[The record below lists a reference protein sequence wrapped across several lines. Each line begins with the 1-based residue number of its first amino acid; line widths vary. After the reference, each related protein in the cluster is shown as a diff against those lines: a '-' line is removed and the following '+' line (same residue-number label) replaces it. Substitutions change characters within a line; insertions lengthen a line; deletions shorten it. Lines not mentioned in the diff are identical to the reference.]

1 MTPAWIRPWPR
12 DRETRR
18 AYVDAVFRRVAPQY
32 DRLTRLLSFGQDDRW
47 KSTMVGLLPE
57 GSRDARVL
65 DLATGT
71 AAFPLLLR
79 KAGHRGTIVGV
90 DRSRAML
97 RRGSAKCAADS
108 RTRFVEGDLNALPFA
123 PGSFD
128 VILIGYGLRYLD
140 DLGASMRAA
149 QRVLRPGGV
158 LLSLDFG
165 LPARN
170 WYRAFCLSYLFVFG
184 TIWGLLLHRKADTY
198 WHIVE
203 SLRAYPGQEA
213 LEGAL
218 LGAGFARVAIVEQLG
233 GISVLARAERAE
245 SGSAAA
251 REEGVDGELDA
262 LSEHERTTGTIAPP
276 GVARSR

>member
-12 DRETRR
+12 DRATRR
-18 AYVDAVFRRVAPQY
+18 AYVDAVFHRVAPQY

-47 KSTMVGLLPE
+47 KSTMVGLLPV

-79 KAGHRGTIVGV
+79 KAGHRGRIVGI

-97 RRGSAKCAADS
+97 LRGRAKCAADPGI
-108 RTRFVEGDLNALPFA
+108 RFVEGDLNALPFA

-128 VILIGYGLRYLD
+128 VVLVGYGLRYLD
-140 DLGASMRAA
+140 DLRESMRAA
-149 QRVLRPGGV
+149 HRVLRPGGV

-165 LPARN
+165 LPARS
-170 WYRAFCLSYLFVFG
+170 WYRTLCLSYLFVFG
-184 TIWGLLLHRKADTY
+184 TLWGLLLHRKVDTY

-203 SLRAYPGQEA
+203 SLRAYPGQDA
-213 LEGAL
+213 LESAL
-218 LGAGFARVAIVEQLG
+218 LHAGFARVAIVEQLG
-233 GISVLARAERAE
+233 GISVLARAERTG
-245 SGSAAA
+245 SGSASAG
-251 REEGVDGELDA
+251 EERVDGELDPFA
-262 LSEHERTTGTIAPP
+262 EDERAAGGVAPP
-276 GVARSR
+276 RFARRR